1 MTLTEH
7 ASNRLAQRAISVK
20 DIDIVNK
27 YGQARNRSGGAIELV
42 ITEKAASYA
51 IDLLKAEMKK
61 IEKMKNK
68 SFIIDGE
75 IVITAFHSHKRY
87 LHG

>member
-1 MTLTEH
+1 MTITDH
-7 ASNRLAQRAISVK
+7 AKTRLAQRAIAVK

-27 YGQARNRSGGAIELV
+27 YGEARNRSGRAVELI

-51 IDLLKAEMKK
+51 INLLKAEMKK
-61 IEKMKNK
+61 IERMKNK
-68 SFIIDGE
+68 SFILDGE
-75 IVITAFHSHKRY
+75 TLVTAFHSEQRY